1 MKRTG
6 AWLTVYAL
14 EQIGARFTFGIPGVH
29 TTELYDALNNSN
41 RITQVLVTHEG
52 GASFMADAVGRL
64 TDSIGVLTVVPAA
77 GLTHAASG
85 IGEAFLDGVPML
97 VISGGP
103 RTDTP
108 HRYQLH
114 QMDTHKFMSG
124 LTKATFRVT
133 RHEEVVPTL
142 FEAYTIAT
150 SGEPGPVF
158 VELPVNIL
166 LLTDEVAELPQ
177 FQPAKPPAI
186 DAPAEIAHAADLL
199 LAAKRP
205 CIFAGWG
212 ARDASVELVELAE
225 WLEAPV
231 ATTLQGLSVF
241 PGNHPLHTGFGFGA
255 SAVPAAQ
262 NAFKDCDCMVA
273 IGTRFAEIATGSYGA
288 DVPENLVHIDI
299 NPAAL
304 NANYPAKV
312 AIAADAGAALRE
324 LLEALQAK
332 AFSSEVDTGS
342 RQENASSQKAKG
354 PRKAERAIR
363 EQIRKDKAAYRK
375 SWYRNDANGLVNPAR
390 FFDELRKQ
398 MPDDG
403 ILAIDD
409 GNHTFL
415 TAELMPIHAP
425 KSVILPTD
433 FNCMGYAVPAAI
445 GAKLSFP
452 DRSVQAIVGDG
463 AFMMTCMEIVTAA
476 SNGLGVIYYVFNDG
490 ELAQIGQAQSI
501 PYGRK
506 PCTSIG
512 KLNIEGVALAT
523 GAAYVPMN
531 DNSEIAGAIG
541 KAREIAATGR
551 PVIVAVRID
560 YSKRTAFTLGT
571 VKTNFGRFPLN
582 EKLRFLARAAVRHV
596 VG

>member
-6 AWLTVYAL
+6 AWLAAYAL

-41 RITQVLVTHEG
+41 QITQVLVTHEG
-52 GASFMADAVGRL
+52 GAAFMADAVSRL
-64 TDSIGVLTVVPAA
+64 SDSIGVLTVVPAA

-85 IGEAFLDGVPML
+85 VGEAFLDGVPML
-97 VISGGP
+97 VITGGP

-114 QMDTHKFMSG
+114 QMDTHRFMGG
-124 LTKATFRVT
+124 LTKATFRVEK
-133 RHEEVVPTL
+133 HADVVPTL
-142 FEAYTIAT
+142 FKAYDIAV

-166 LLTDEVAELPQ
+166 LMNGEVDQLQPFRPPQ
-177 FQPAKPPAI
+177 TPRVEAAG
-186 DAPAEIAHAADLL
+186 DIA
-199 LAAKRP
+199 LAAGLLTAASNP

-212 ARDASVELVELAE
+212 ARDATAELVRLAE

-262 NAFKDCDCMVA
+262 NAFKNCDCMIA

-288 DVPENLVHIDI
+288 TVPENLIHIDI
-299 NPAAL
+299 NPDAIG
-304 NANYPAKV
+304 ANYPAKIGV
-312 AIAADAGAALRE
+312 AGDAATALRQ
-324 LLEALQAK
+324 LLDALQAGK
-332 AFSSEVDTGS
+332 T
-342 RQENASSQKAKG
+342 RQ
-354 PRKAERAIR
+354 PRAGLR
-363 EQIRKDKAAYRK
+363 EQIRRDKQAYRE
-375 SWYRNDANGLVNPAR
+375 SWYRSDAADIVNPAR
-390 FFDELRKQ
+390 FFDELRRA

-445 GAKLSFP
+445 GAKLACP
-452 DRSVQAIVGDG
+452 GRSVQAIVGDG
-463 AFMMTCMEIVTAA
+463 AFTMTCMEILTAA
-476 SNGLGVIYYVFNDG
+476 SNGLGIVYYVFNDG
-490 ELAQIGQAQSI
+490 ELAQIAQAQSI

-506 PCTSIG
+506 PCTRLG
-512 KLNIEGVALAT
+512 QLNIEGVAIAT
-523 GAAYVPMN
+523 GAAYLPMN
-531 DNSEIAGAIG
+531 DNAAIADVIAKANAIAERG
-541 KAREIAATGR
+541 Q
-551 PVIVAVRID
+551 PVIVAVKID
-560 YSKRTAFTLGT
+560 YSKRTAFTQGT
-571 VKTNFGRFPLN
+571 VKTNFARFPLN
-582 EKLRFLARAAVRHV
+582 EKLRFLTRAAVRHV

>member
-29 TTELYDALNNSN
+29 TTELYDAVNNSN

-64 TDSIGVLTVVPAA
+64 SDSIGVLTVVPAA

-97 VISGGP
+97 VLSGGP
-103 RTDTP
+103 RNDTG

-124 LTKATFRVT
+124 LTKATFRVNS
-133 RHEEVVPTL
+133 HEDVVPIL
-142 FEAYTIAT
+142 FEAYRIAT

-166 LLTDEVAELPQ
+166 LMTDEIGELPQ
-177 FQPAKPPAI
+177 FQPAMPPRVEA
-186 DAPAEIAHAADLL
+186 AAEIARAVDLL
-199 LAAKRP
+199 RDARRP

-212 ARDASVELVELAE
+212 ARDATAELIRLAE
-225 WLEAPV
+225 WLDAPV

-241 PGNHPLHTGFGFGA
+241 PANHPLHVGFGFGA

-262 NAFKDCDCMVA
+262 NAFRNCDGMIAV
-273 IGTRFAEIATGSYGA
+273 GTRFSEIATGSYGA
-288 DVPENLVHIDI
+288 EVPANLIHIDI
-299 NPAAL
+299 NPDVF
-304 NANYPAKV
+304 NANHPAKV
-312 AIAADAGAALRE
+312 AISGDADAVLRQFLQE
-324 LLEALQAK
+324 LEAKLP
-332 AFSSEVDTGS
+332 
-342 RQENASSQKAKG
+342 RRNANG
-354 PRKAERAIR
+354 TLRD
-363 EQIRKDKAAYRK
+363 QIRSDKAAYRE
-375 SWYRNDANGLVNPAR
+375 SWYRHDAKDIVNPAR
-390 FFDELRKQ
+390 FFDALRQ
-398 MPDDG
+398 AMPDNG

-433 FNCMGYAVPAAI
+433 CMGYAVPAAI
-445 GAKLSFP
+445 GAKLACP
-452 DRSVQAIVGDG
+452 DRAVQAIVGDG
-463 AFMMTCMEIVTAA
+463 AFMMTCMEILTAA
-476 SNGLGVIYYVFNDG
+476 TNNLGVVYYVFNDG
-490 ELAQIGQAQSI
+490 ELAQIGQAQAI

-506 PCTSIG
+506 PCTQIG
-512 KLNIEGVALAT
+512 KLNIEGVAIAT
-523 GAAYVPMN
+523 GAAYLPMN
-531 DNSEIAGAIG
+531 DNDAISG
-541 KAREIAATGR
+541 VISKANEIAAGGK
-551 PVIVAVRID
+551 PVIVGVRID
-560 YSKRTAFTLGT
+560 YSKKTAFTLGA

>member
-64 TDSIGVLTVVPAA
+64 SDSIGVLTVVPAA

-97 VISGGP
+97 VLSGGP
-103 RTDTP
+103 RNDTG

-124 LTKATFRVT
+124 LTKATFRVD
-133 RHEEVVPTL
+133 RHEDVVPML
-142 FEAYTIAT
+142 FEAYRIAT
-150 SGEPGPVF
+150 SGEPGPVY

-166 LLTDEVAELPQ
+166 LLTDEIGDLPQ
-177 FQPAKPPAI
+177 FQPAQPARLE
-186 DAPAEIAHAADLL
+186 AASEIARAVDLL
-199 LAAKRP
+199 RDAKRP

-212 ARDASVELVELAE
+212 ARDATTELIRLAE
-225 WLEAPV
+225 WLDAPV

-241 PGNHPLHTGFGFGA
+241 PANHPLHVGFGFGA

-262 NAFKDCDCMVA
+262 NAFRNCDAMIA
-273 IGTRFAEIATGSYGA
+273 IGTRFSEIATGSYGA
-288 DVPENLVHIDI
+288 EVPADLIHIDI
-299 NPAAL
+299 NPDVF
-304 NANYPAKV
+304 NANHPAKV
-312 AIAADAGAALRE
+312 AIAGDAGAVLKQFLQELETKLPRRNANSVLR
-324 LLEALQAK
+324 
-332 AFSSEVDTGS
+332 D
-342 RQENASSQKAKG
+342 
-354 PRKAERAIR
+354 
-363 EQIRKDKAAYRK
+363 QIRKDKAAYRE
-375 SWYRNDANGLVNPAR
+375 SWYRNDAKDLVNPAR
-390 FFDELRKQ
+390 FFDALRQ
-398 MPDDG
+398 AMPDNG
-403 ILAIDD
+403 ILSIDD

-445 GAKLSFP
+445 GAKLACP
-452 DRSVQAIVGDG
+452 DRTVQAIVGDG
-463 AFMMTCMEIVTAA
+463 AFMMTCMEILTAA
-476 SNGLGVIYYVFNDG
+476 TNSLGIVYYVFNDG
-490 ELAQIGQAQSI
+490 ELAQIGQAQAI

-506 PCTSIG
+506 PCTQIG

-523 GAAYVPMN
+523 GAAYLPMN
-531 DNSEIAGAIG
+531 DNDAIADVIKQAN
-541 KAREIAATGR
+541 EIAAGGR
-551 PVIVAVRID
+551 PVIVGVRID
-560 YSKRTAFTLGT
+560 YSKKTAFTLGA

-582 EKLRFLARAAVRHV
+582 EKLRFLTRAAVRHV

>member
-64 TDSIGVLTVVPAA
+64 TDTIGVLTVVPAA

-85 IGEAFLDGVPML
+85 IGEAYLDGVPML
-97 VISGGP
+97 VLSGGP

-114 QMDTHKFMSG
+114 QMDTHKFMGG

-133 RHEEVVPTL
+133 RHDDVVPTL
-142 FEAYTIAT
+142 FEAYAIAT
-150 SGEPGPVF
+150 SGEPGPVY

-166 LLTDEVAELPQ
+166 LMTAEIGELPQ
-177 FQPAKPPAI
+177 LRPPEPPTVEPGA
-186 DAPAEIAHAADLL
+186 DIARAADLL
-199 LAAKRP
+199 LAAGHP
-205 CIFAGWG
+205 GIFAGWG
-212 ARDASVELVELAE
+212 ARDATAELIALAE

-241 PGNHPLHTGFGFGA
+241 PGNHPLHAGFGFGV

-262 NAFKDCDCMVA
+262 NAFKDCDCMIA

-288 DVPENLVHIDI
+288 NVPENLVHIDI
-299 NPAAL
+299 NPDVF

-312 AIAADAGAALRE
+312 ALAGDAGAVLRQ
-324 LLEALQAK
+324 LLRALQAK
-332 AFSSEVDTGS
+332 
-342 RQENASSQKAKG
+342 G
-354 PRKAERAIR
+354 PGRSPGAIR
-363 EQIRKDKAAYRK
+363 ERIGKDKAAYRE
-375 SWYRNDANGLVNPAR
+375 SWYRHDASGLVNPAR
-390 FFDELRKQ
+390 FFDELRRR

-415 TAELMPIHAP
+415 TAELMPIHGP

-445 GAKLSFP
+445 GAKLAFP
-452 DRSVQAIVGDG
+452 DRAVQAIVGDG
-463 AFMMTCMEIVTAA
+463 AFMMTCMEILTAA
-476 SNGLGVIYYVFNDG
+476 SNGLGVVYYVFNDG
-490 ELAQIGQAQSI
+490 ELAQIGQAQAI

-506 PCTSIG
+506 PCTTIG

-531 DNSEIAGAIG
+531 DNSEIAGAIA
-541 KAREIAATGR
+541 KAQDIAGTGR

-560 YSKRTAFTLGT
+560 YSKRTAFTLGA
-571 VKTNFGRFPLN
+571 VKTNFSRFPLN

-596 VG
+596 TG

>member
-14 EQIGARFTFGIPGVH
+14 EQIGTRFTFGIPGVH
-29 TTELYDALNNSN
+29 TTELYDALNSSN

-64 TDSIGVLTVVPAA
+64 SNSIGVLTVVPAA

-97 VISGGP
+97 VLSGGP
-103 RTDTP
+103 RTDTG

-124 LTKATFRVT
+124 LTKATFKVT
-133 RHEEVVPTL
+133 SHDEVVPTL
-142 FEAYTIAT
+142 FKAYEIAT

-166 LLTDEVAELPQ
+166 LLMDEIGELPQ
-177 FQPAKPPAI
+177 FKP
-186 DAPAEIAHAADLL
+186 APAPHVEATADIARAAEL
-199 LAAKRP
+199 LAAAKHP

-212 ARDASVELVELAE
+212 ARDASNELVRLAE

-241 PGNHPLHTGFGFGA
+241 AANHPLHVGFGFGA

-262 NAFKDCDCMVA
+262 NAFKNCDCMIA
-273 IGTRFAEIATGSYGA
+273 IGTRFSEIATGSYGA
-288 DVPENLVHIDI
+288 EAPENLIHIDI
-299 NPAAL
+299 NPDVF
-304 NANYPAKV
+304 NANFPAKV
-312 AIAADAGAALRE
+312 AIAGDAGTVLRQLQKE
-324 LLEALQAK
+324 LE
-332 AFSSEVDTGS
+332 
-342 RQENASSQKAKG
+342 AKG
-354 PRKAERAIR
+354 PRRTPQGSLR
-363 EQIRKDKAAYRK
+363 EQIRSDKAAYRE
-375 SWYRNDANGLVNPAR
+375 SWYRHDAAGIVNPAR

-398 MPDDG
+398 MPDNG
-403 ILAIDD
+403 IISIDD

-445 GAKLSFP
+445 GAKLACP
-452 DRSVQAIVGDG
+452 DRTVQTIVGDG
-463 AFMMTCMEIVTAA
+463 AFMMTCMEILTAT
-476 SNGLGVIYYVFNDG
+476 SNNLGIVYYVFNDG
-490 ELAQIGQAQSI
+490 ELAQIAQAQSI

-506 PCTSIG
+506 PATTIG

-523 GAAYVPMN
+523 GAAYLPMN
-531 DNSEIAGAIG
+531 DNTEIAGVIA
-541 KAREIAATGR
+541 KANKIAAGGR
-551 PVIVAVRID
+551 PVIVAIRID
-560 YSKRTAFTLGT
+560 YSKKTAFTLGA

-582 EKLRFLARAAVRHV
+582 EKLRFLTRAAVRHV
-596 VG
+596 IG

>member
-29 TTELYDALNNSN
+29 TTELYDALNSSN

-64 TDSIGVLTVVPAA
+64 SDSIGVLTVVPAA

-97 VISGGP
+97 VLSGGP
-103 RTDTP
+103 RTDTG

-124 LTKATFRVT
+124 LTKATFKVT
-133 RHEEVVPTL
+133 RHDEVVPTL
-142 FEAYTIAT
+142 FRAYQIAT

-166 LLTDEVAELPQ
+166 LLTDEIGELPQ
-177 FQPAKPPAI
+177 FKP
-186 DAPAEIAHAADLL
+186 APAPRVEATHEIARAAGL
-199 LAAKRP
+199 LAAAKHP

-212 ARDASVELVELAE
+212 ARDASDELVRLAE

-241 PGNHPLHTGFGFGA
+241 PANHPLHAGFGFGA

-262 NAFKDCDCMVA
+262 NAFETCDCMVA
-273 IGTRFAEIATGSYGA
+273 IGTRFSEIATGSYGA
-288 DVPENLVHIDI
+288 VAPANLIHIDI
-299 NPAAL
+299 NPDVF
-304 NANYPAKV
+304 NANFPAKV
-312 AIAADAGAALRE
+312 AIAGDAGAVLRQLLNELEARGPIRTARAGLRE
-324 LLEALQAK
+324 
-332 AFSSEVDTGS
+332 G
-342 RQENASSQKAKG
+342 
-354 PRKAERAIR
+354 IR
-363 EQIRKDKAAYRK
+363 NDKAAYRE
-375 SWYRNDANGLVNPAR
+375 SWYRHDAAGIVNPAR
-390 FFDELRKQ
+390 FFDELRRQ
-398 MPDDG
+398 MPDNG
-403 ILAIDD
+403 IISIDD

-445 GAKLSFP
+445 GAKLACP
-452 DRSVQAIVGDG
+452 DRTVQTIVGDG
-463 AFMMTCMEIVTAA
+463 AFMMTCMEILTAS
-476 SNGLGVIYYVFNDG
+476 SNNLGIVYYVFNDG
-490 ELAQIGQAQSI
+490 ELAQIAQAQSI

-506 PCTSIG
+506 PATAIG

-523 GAAYVPMN
+523 GAAYLPMN
-531 DNSEIAGAIG
+531 DNADIAGVISEANQV
-541 KAREIAATGR
+541 AAGGR

-560 YSKRTAFTLGT
+560 YSKKTAFTLGA

-582 EKLRFLARAAVRHV
+582 EKLRFLTRAAVRHV
-596 VG
+596 IG

>member
-6 AWLTVYAL
+6 AWLAVYAL

-29 TTELYDALNNSN
+29 TTELYDALNSSN

-52 GASFMADAVGRL
+52 GGAFMADAVSRL
-64 TDSIGVLTVVPAA
+64 SDSIGVLTVVPAA
-77 GLTHAASG
+77 GLTHASSG

-103 RTDTP
+103 RTDTG

-114 QMDTHKFMSG
+114 QMDTHKFMGG

-133 RHEEVVPTL
+133 RHEEVVPML
-142 FEAYTIAT
+142 FEAYSIAT

-166 LLTDEVAELPQ
+166 LMTDEIGELPQ
-177 FQPAKPPAI
+177 FRPPGPPRVEATA
-186 DAPAEIAHAADLL
+186 DIARAVDLL
-199 LAAKRP
+199 REASRP
-205 CIFAGWG
+205 CVFAGWG
-212 ARDASVELVELAE
+212 ARDAPTELIRLAE
-225 WLEAPV
+225 WLDAPV

-241 PGNHPLHTGFGFGA
+241 PANHPLHTGFGFGA

-262 NAFKDCDCMVA
+262 NAFRDCDCMIA
-273 IGTRFAEIATGSYGA
+273 IGTRFSEIATGSYGA
-288 DVPENLVHIDI
+288 SVPTRLIHIDI
-299 NPAAL
+299 NPAVFG
-304 NANYPAKV
+304 ANYPV
-312 AIAADAGAALRE
+312 SVGIAGDAGAVLKRLNVE
-324 LLEALQAK
+324 LQAK
-332 AFSSEVDTGS
+332 L
-342 RQENASSQKAKG
+342 
-354 PRKAERAIR
+354 PRRGADESVRERIKR
-363 EQIRKDKAAYRK
+363 DKAAYRE
-375 SWYRNDANGLVNPAR
+375 SWYRNDAADIVNPAR
-390 FFDELRKQ
+390 FFDELRRQ

-403 ILAIDD
+403 IIAIDD

-445 GAKLSFP
+445 GAKLAFP
-452 DRSVQAIVGDG
+452 GRSVQAIVGDG
-463 AFMMTCMEIVTAA
+463 AFMMTCMEILTA
-476 SNGLGVIYYVFNDG
+476 STNSLGIVYYVFNDG
-490 ELAQIGQAQSI
+490 ELAQIGQAQAI

-506 PCTSIG
+506 PCTTLG

-523 GAAYVPMN
+523 GAAYLSMN
-531 DNSEIAGAIG
+531 DNNSIAGMIG
-541 KAREIAATGR
+541 SANEIAASGK
-551 PVIVAVRID
+551 PVIVGVRID
-560 YSKRTAFTLGT
+560 YSKKTAFTLGA

-582 EKLRFLARAAVRHV
+582 EKLRFLTRAAVRHV
-596 VG
+596 TG

>member
-64 TDSIGVLTVVPAA
+64 SDSIGVLTVVPAA

-97 VISGGP
+97 VLSGGP
-103 RTDTP
+103 RTDTG

-114 QMDTHKFMSG
+114 QMDTHKFMGG

-133 RHEEVVPTL
+133 RHDEVVPTL
-142 FEAYTIAT
+142 FEAYRIAT

-166 LLTDEVAELPQ
+166 LMTDEAGELPP
-177 FQPAKPPAI
+177 FQPAAPPSVE
-186 DAPAEIAHAADLL
+186 APSEIASAVELL
-199 LAAKRP
+199 RGAKHP

-212 ARDASVELVELAE
+212 TRDATDELIRLAE
-225 WLEAPV
+225 RLDAPV

-241 PGNHPLHTGFGFGA
+241 PAYHPLHVGFGFGA

-262 NAFKDCDCMVA
+262 NAFKNCDCMIA
-273 IGTRFAEIATGSYGA
+273 IGTRFSEIATGSYGA
-288 DVPENLVHIDI
+288 EVPANLIHIDI
-299 NPAAL
+299 NPDVF
-304 NANYPAKV
+304 NANFPAKV
-312 AIAADAGAALRE
+312 AIAGDAGAVLKQFLKA
-324 LLEALQAK
+324 LEAKLPQRSANG
-332 AFSSEVDTGS
+332 ALHD
-342 RQENASSQKAKG
+342 
-354 PRKAERAIR
+354 
-363 EQIRKDKAAYRK
+363 QIRNDKAAYRE
-375 SWYRNDANGLVNPAR
+375 SWYRHDAKDIVNPVR
-390 FFDELRKQ
+390 FFDELRRQ
-398 MPDDG
+398 MPDNG
-403 ILAIDD
+403 IIAIDD

-445 GAKLSFP
+445 GAKLACP
-452 DRSVQAIVGDG
+452 DRTVQAIVGDG
-463 AFMMTCMEIVTAA
+463 AFMMTCMEILTAA
-476 SNGLGVIYYVFNDG
+476 TNNLGVVYYVFNDG
-490 ELAQIGQAQSI
+490 ELAQIGQAQAI

-506 PCTSIG
+506 PCTQIG
-512 KLNIEGVALAT
+512 KLNIEGVAIAT
-523 GAAYVPMN
+523 GAAYLAMN
-531 DNSEIAGAIG
+531 DNDTIASVIAQAG
-541 KAREIAATGR
+541 EIAAGGR
-551 PVIVAVRID
+551 PVIVGVRID
-560 YSKRTAFTLGT
+560 YSKKTAFTLGA

-582 EKLRFLARAAVRHV
+582 EKLRFLTRAAVRHV

>member
-29 TTELYDALNNSN
+29 TTELYDALNSSN
-41 RITQVLVTHEG
+41 RITQILVTHEG
-52 GASFMADAVGRL
+52 GGAFMADAVGRL
-64 TDSIGVLTVVPAA
+64 SDSIGVLTVVPAA

-103 RTDTP
+103 RTDTE
-108 HRYQLH
+108 HHYQLH
-114 QMDTHKFMSG
+114 QMDTHKFMGG

-133 RHEEVVPTL
+133 RHDQVVPML
-142 FEAYTIAT
+142 FEAYAIAT

-166 LLTDEVAELPQ
+166 LMTEEIGELPALQ
-177 FQPAKPPAI
+177 PPAPPRV
-186 DAPAEIAHAADLL
+186 DAAADITQAVELL
-199 LAAKRP
+199 RTARHP

-212 ARDASVELVELAE
+212 TRDASSELIRLAE
-225 WLEAPV
+225 YLDAPV

-241 PGNHPLHTGFGFGA
+241 PGNHPLHVGFGFGA
-255 SAVPAAQ
+255 AAVPSAQ
-262 NAFKDCDCMVA
+262 NAFGECDAMIA
-273 IGTRFAEIATGSYGA
+273 IGTRFSEIATGSYGA
-288 DVPENLVHIDI
+288 RVPENLIHIDI
-299 NPAAL
+299 NPAVF

-312 AIAADAGAALRE
+312 AIAGDADAVLTQLMTE
-324 LLEALQAK
+324 LEAKLP
-332 AFSSEVDTGS
+332 
-342 RQENASSQKAKG
+342 RRPSQSAM
-354 PRKAERAIR
+354 RERI
-363 EQIRKDKAAYRK
+363 KNDKAAYRE
-375 SWYRNDANGLVNPAR
+375 SWYRHDAADLVNPVR
-390 FFDELRKQ
+390 FFDELRRQ

-403 ILAIDD
+403 IIAIDD

-415 TAELMPIHAP
+415 TAELMPIHSP

-445 GAKLSFP
+445 GAKLACP

-463 AFMMTCMEIVTAA
+463 AFLMTCMEILTAA
-476 SNGLGVIYYVFNDG
+476 SNNLGVVYYVFNDG
-490 ELAQIGQAQSI
+490 ELAQIGQAQAI
-501 PYGRK
+501 PYNRK
-506 PCTSIG
+506 PCTQLG

-523 GAAYVPMN
+523 GAAFLPMN
-531 DNSEIAGAIG
+531 DNTAIADVIG
-541 KAREIAATGR
+541 KANAIASGGR
-551 PVIVAVRID
+551 PVIVAIRID
-560 YSKRTAFTLGT
+560 YSKRTAFTLGA

-582 EKLRFLARAAVRHV
+582 EKLRFLTRAAVRHV
-596 VG
+596 TG

>member
-6 AWLTVYAL
+6 AWLAVYAL

-29 TTELYDALNNSN
+29 TTELYDALNSSN

-64 TDSIGVLTVVPAA
+64 SDSIGVLTVVPAA

-103 RTDTP
+103 RTDTG

-133 RHEEVVPTL
+133 RHDEVVPTL
-142 FEAYTIAT
+142 FKAYEIAT

-166 LLTDEVAELPQ
+166 LLTDEIGELPQ
-177 FQPAKPPAI
+177 FKPASPPQVTATS
-186 DAPAEIAHAADLL
+186 EIARAADLL
-199 LAAKRP
+199 KEAKRS

-212 ARDASVELVELAE
+212 ARDATASLIKLAN
-225 WLEAPV
+225 WLDAPV

-241 PGNHPLHTGFGFGA
+241 PANHPLHVGFGFGA
-255 SAVPAAQ
+255 SAVPSAQ
-262 NAFKDCDCMVA
+262 NAFKNCDCMIA
-273 IGTRFAEIATGSYGA
+273 IGTRFSEIATGSYGA
-288 DVPENLVHIDI
+288 EVPENLIHIDI
-299 NPAAL
+299 NPDVF
-304 NANYPAKV
+304 NANFPAKV
-312 AIAADAGAALRE
+312 GIAGDAGAALKE
-324 LLEALQAK
+324 LLQALEAK
-332 AFSSEVDTGS
+332 V
-342 RQENASSQKAKG
+342 
-354 PRKAERAIR
+354 PRRDADSALR
-363 EQIRKDKAAYRK
+363 EQIRKDKVAYRE
-375 SWYRNDANGLVNPAR
+375 SWYRNDAAGIVNPAR
-390 FFDELRKQ
+390 FFDALRRQ
-398 MPDDG
+398 MPDNG
-403 ILAIDD
+403 IIAIDD

-445 GAKLSFP
+445 GAKLALP

-463 AFMMTCMEIVTAA
+463 AFMMTCMEILTAA
-476 SNGLGVIYYVFNDG
+476 SNNLGVIYYVFNDG
-490 ELAQIGQAQSI
+490 ELAQIGQAQAI

-506 PCTSIG
+506 PCTTLG

-523 GAAYVPMN
+523 GAAYLPMN
-531 DNSEIAGAIG
+531 DNESIASVIT
-541 KAREIAATGR
+541 KANEIAATGK
-551 PVIVAVRID
+551 PVIVAVKID
-560 YSKRTAFTLGT
+560 YSKKTAFTLGA

-582 EKLRFLARAAVRHV
+582 EKLRFLTRAAVRHV

>member
-97 VISGGP
+97 VLSGGP
-103 RTDTP
+103 RTDTS

-114 QMDTHKFMSG
+114 QMDTHKFMGG

-133 RHEEVVPTL
+133 RHDEVVPTL

-166 LLTDEVAELPQ
+166 LMTEEAGELPQ
-177 FQPAKPPAI
+177 FRPVKAPAVEAN
-186 DAPAEIAHAADLL
+186 AEIARAVELLVAA
-199 LAAKRP
+199 RHP

-212 ARDASVELVELAE
+212 ARDATAELIALAE
-225 WLEAPV
+225 RLEAPV

-241 PGNHPLHTGFGFGA
+241 PGNHPLHAGFGFGA

-262 NAFKDCDCMVA
+262 NAFKDCDCMIA

-288 DVPENLVHIDI
+288 SVPDNLIHIDI
-299 NPAAL
+299 NPNVF

-312 AIAADAGAALRE
+312 AIDGDAGAVLRP
-324 LLEALQAK
+324 LLEALQ
-332 AFSSEVDTGS
+332 T
-342 RQENASSQKAKG
+342 KG
-354 PRKAERAIR
+354 PGREEAGIR
-363 EQIRKDKAAYRK
+363 EQIRKDKAAYRE
-375 SWYRNDANGLVNPAR
+375 SWYRHDASGLVNPVR
-390 FFDELRKQ
+390 FFDELRRQ

-445 GAKLSFP
+445 GAKLAFP
-452 DRSVQAIVGDG
+452 DRAVQAIVGDG
-463 AFMMTCMEIVTAA
+463 AFMMTCMEILTAA
-476 SNGLGVIYYVFNDG
+476 SNGLGVVYYVFNDG
-490 ELAQIGQAQSI
+490 ELAQIGQAQAI
-501 PYGRK
+501 PYCRK
-506 PCTSIG
+506 PCTTIG

-523 GAAYVPMN
+523 DSAYLPMN
-531 DNSEIAGAIG
+531 DNSEIEGVIG
-541 KAREIAATGR
+541 KAQEIASTGR

-560 YSKRTAFTLGT
+560 YSKRTAFTLGA

>member
-1 MKRTG
+1 MAGPFPENVKGDMKRTG
-6 AWLTVYAL
+6 AWLVVYAL

-29 TTELYDALNNSN
+29 TTELYDTLNNSN

-52 GASFMADAVGRL
+52 GASFMADAVSRL
-64 TDSIGVLTVVPAA
+64 SDTIGVLTVVPAA

-114 QMDTHKFMSG
+114 QMDTHKFMAG

-133 RHEEVVPTL
+133 RHEEVVPML
-142 FEAYTIAT
+142 FEAHAIAT

-166 LLTDEVAELPQ
+166 LMTEEIGELPQ
-177 FQPAKPPAI
+177 FQPAIPARVEAKG
-186 DAPAEIAHAADLL
+186 DIAHAAEL
-199 LAAKRP
+199 LAAARHP
-205 CIFAGWG
+205 CIFVGWG
-212 ARDASVELVELAE
+212 ARDASNELVRLAE

-241 PGNHPLHTGFGFGA
+241 PGNHPLHVGFGFGA
-255 SAVPAAQ
+255 SSVPAAK

-273 IGTRFAEIATGSYGA
+273 IGTRFAEIATGSYGTS
-288 DVPENLVHIDI
+288 VPDNLIHIDI
-299 NPAAL
+299 NPDVF

-312 AIAADAGAALRE
+312 AIAGDARAVLVQLLAGLAAGVPPRTMDDALR
-324 LLEALQAK
+324 A
-332 AFSSEVDTGS
+332 
-342 RQENASSQKAKG
+342 R
-354 PRKAERAIR
+354 IR
-363 EQIRKDKAAYRK
+363 TDKAVYRE
-375 SWYRNDANGLVNPAR
+375 SWYRHDATGLVNPAR
-390 FFDELRKQ
+390 FFDELRRQ

-445 GAKLSFP
+445 GAKLALP
-452 DRSVQAIVGDG
+452 DRAVQAIVGDG
-463 AFMMTCMEIVTAA
+463 AFIMTCMEILTAS
-476 SNGLGVIYYVFNDG
+476 SNNLGVIYYVFNDG
-490 ELAQIGQAQSI
+490 ELAQIGQAQAI

-506 PCTSIG
+506 SCTTIG
-512 KLNIEGVALAT
+512 ELNIEGVALAT

-531 DNSEIAGAIG
+531 DNEQITGAIAKAMEIASG
-541 KAREIAATGR
+541 GR

-560 YSKRTAFTLGT
+560 YSKRTAFTLGAM
-571 VKTNFGRFPLN
+571 KTSFGRFPLN

>member
-52 GASFMADAVGRL
+52 GASFMADAVSRL
-64 TDSIGVLTVVPAA
+64 SDSIGVLTVVPAA

-97 VISGGP
+97 VLSGGP
-103 RTDTP
+103 RTDTG

-133 RHEEVVPTL
+133 RHDEVVPTL
-142 FEAYTIAT
+142 FEAYRIAT

-166 LLTDEVAELPQ
+166 LLTDEAGDLPP
-177 FQPAKPPAI
+177 FQPPEPPRVEA
-186 DAPAEIAHAADLL
+186 AGEIARAAALL
-199 LAAKRP
+199 AAAKRP

-212 ARDASVELVELAE
+212 ARDATGELVQLAE
-225 WLEAPV
+225 RLEAPV

-241 PGNHPLHTGFGFGA
+241 PANHPLHAGFGFGA

-262 NAFKDCDCMVA
+262 NAFANCDAMIA
-273 IGTRFAEIATGSYGA
+273 IGTRFSEIATGSFGA
-288 DVPENLVHIDI
+288 SVPENLVHIDI
-299 NPAAL
+299 NPDVF
-304 NANYPAKV
+304 NANHPAKV
-312 AIAADAGAALRE
+312 AIAGDAGTVLKQLVAELDAKLPRRVANEALR
-324 LLEALQAK
+324 
-332 AFSSEVDTGS
+332 G
-342 RQENASSQKAKG
+342 
-354 PRKAERAIR
+354 
-363 EQIRKDKAAYRK
+363 QIRGDKAAYRE
-375 SWYRNDANGLVNPAR
+375 SWYRHDAKGIVNPVR
-390 FFDELRKQ
+390 FFDELRRQ
-398 MPDDG
+398 MPDNG
-403 ILAIDD
+403 IIAIDD

-445 GAKLSFP
+445 GAKLACP

-463 AFMMTCMEIVTAA
+463 AFMMTCMEILTAA
-476 SNGLGVIYYVFNDG
+476 TNNLGVVYYVFNDG
-490 ELAQIGQAQSI
+490 ELAQIGQAQAI

-506 PCTSIG
+506 PCTQLG

-523 GAAYVPMN
+523 GAAYLPMN
-531 DNSEIAGAIG
+531 DNTEIAGLV
-541 KAREIAATGR
+541 ARANEIAAGGK
-551 PVIVAVRID
+551 PVIVGIRID
-560 YSKRTAFTLGT
+560 YSKKTAFTLGA

-582 EKLRFLARAAVRHV
+582 EKLRFLTRAAVRHV

>member
-6 AWLTVYAL
+6 AWLTAYAL

-52 GASFMADAVGRL
+52 GASFMADAVSRL
-64 TDSIGVLTVVPAA
+64 SDSIGVLTVVPAA

-97 VISGGP
+97 VITGGP
-103 RTDTP
+103 RTDSG

-114 QMDTHKFMSG
+114 QMDTHKFMGG
-124 LTKATFRVT
+124 LTKATFHVT
-133 RHEEVVPTL
+133 RHEDVVPTL
-142 FEAYTIAT
+142 FEAYRIAT

-158 VELPVNIL
+158 VELAVNIL
-166 LLTDEVAELPQ
+166 LLTDEVPELPQ
-177 FQPAKPPAI
+177 FKPAPPL
-186 DAPAEIAHAADLL
+186 APQAATQIAQAAELL
-199 LAAKRP
+199 STAKRP

-212 ARDASVELVELAE
+212 ARNATAELIKLAE
-225 WLEAPV
+225 WLQAPV

-241 PGNHPLHTGFGFGA
+241 PGNHPLHVGFGFGA

-262 NAFKDCDCMVA
+262 NAFKECDCLIG
-273 IGTRFAEIATGSYGA
+273 IGTRFAEIATGSYGVT
-288 DVPENLVHIDI
+288 VPDNLIHVDI
-299 NPAAL
+299 NPGAVG
-304 NANYPAKV
+304 ANFPAKV
-312 AIAADAGAALRE
+312 GLVGDAATVLRE
-324 LLEALQAK
+324 LLAAL
-332 AFSSEVDTGS
+332 E
-342 RQENASSQKAKG
+342 AKG
-354 PRKAERAIR
+354 ARRATNSALR
-363 EQIRKDKAAYRK
+363 EQIANDKAAYRAT
-375 SWYRNDANGLVNPAR
+375 WYRHDTAGLVNPAR
-390 FFDELRKQ
+390 FFDELRRQ
-398 MPDDG
+398 TPDNG

-445 GAKLSFP
+445 GAKLACP

-463 AFMMTCMEIVTAA
+463 AFTMTCMEILTAA
-476 SNGLGVIYYVFNDG
+476 SNGLGIIYYVFNDG
-490 ELAQIGQAQSI
+490 ELAQIAQAQAI

-506 PCTSIG
+506 PCTKLG

-523 GAAYVPMN
+523 GAAHVPMN
-531 DNSEIAGAIG
+531 DNAAIAGAIAQA
-541 KAREIAATGR
+541 KEIASTGR
-551 PVIVAVRID
+551 PVIVVVKID
-560 YSKRTAFTLGT
+560 YSKKTAFTLGT

-582 EKLRFLARAAVRHV
+582 EKLRFLTRAAVRHV

>member
-29 TTELYDALNNSN
+29 TTELYDALNSSN

-64 TDSIGVLTVVPAA
+64 SDSIGVLAVVPAA

-97 VISGGP
+97 VLSGGP
-103 RTDTP
+103 RTDTG

-124 LTKATFRVT
+124 LTKATFKVT
-133 RHEEVVPTL
+133 RHDEVVPTL
-142 FEAYTIAT
+142 FKAYEIAT

-166 LLTDEVAELPQ
+166 LLTDEAGELPQ
-177 FQPAKPPAI
+177 FKP
-186 DAPAEIAHAADLL
+186 APAPRVEATNEIARAAEL
-199 LAAKRP
+199 LAAARHP
-205 CIFAGWG
+205 GIFAGWG
-212 ARDASVELVELAE
+212 TRDASNELIRLAE

-241 PGNHPLHTGFGFGA
+241 PANHPLHVGFGFGA

-262 NAFKDCDCMVA
+262 NAFKTCDCMIA
-273 IGTRFAEIATGSYGA
+273 IGTRFSEIATGSYGA
-288 DVPENLVHIDI
+288 EAPENLIHIDI
-299 NPAAL
+299 NPDVF
-304 NANYPAKV
+304 NANFPAQV
-312 AIAADAGAALRE
+312 AIAGDAGVVLRQLQKE
-324 LLEALQAK
+324 LE
-332 AFSSEVDTGS
+332 
-342 RQENASSQKAKG
+342 AKG
-354 PRKAERAIR
+354 PRRTSQGSLR
-363 EQIRKDKAAYRK
+363 EQIRSDKAAYRE
-375 SWYRNDANGLVNPAR
+375 SWYRHDAAGIVNPAR
-390 FFDELRKQ
+390 FFDELRRQ
-398 MPDDG
+398 MPDNG
-403 ILAIDD
+403 IISIDD

-445 GAKLSFP
+445 GAKLACP
-452 DRSVQAIVGDG
+452 DRTVQTIVGDG
-463 AFMMTCMEIVTAA
+463 AFMMTCMEILTAS
-476 SNGLGVIYYVFNDG
+476 SNNLGIVYYVFNDG
-490 ELAQIGQAQSI
+490 ELAQIAQAQSI

-506 PCTSIG
+506 PATAIG
-512 KLNIEGVALAT
+512 KLNIEGVAIAT
-523 GAAYVPMN
+523 GAAYLPMN
-531 DNSEIAGAIG
+531 DNDSIAGVIA
-541 KAREIAATGR
+541 KANEIAATGR
-551 PVIVAVRID
+551 PVIVAIRID
-560 YSKRTAFTLGT
+560 YSKKTAFTLGA

-596 VG
+596 IG

>member
-52 GASFMADAVGRL
+52 GASFMADAVSRL
-64 TDSIGVLTVVPAA
+64 SHSIGVLTVVPAA

-97 VISGGP
+97 VLSGGP
-103 RTDTP
+103 RTDTG

-133 RHEEVVPTL
+133 RHDEVVPTL
-142 FEAYTIAT
+142 FEAYRIAT

-158 VELPVNIL
+158 VELPVNVL
-166 LLTDEVAELPQ
+166 LLTDEAGDLPP
-177 FQPAKPPAI
+177 FQPPSPPRVEA
-186 DAPAEIAHAADLL
+186 AGEIARAAAL
-199 LAAKRP
+199 LAGAKHP

-212 ARDASVELVELAE
+212 TRDATGELVQLAE

-231 ATTLQGLSVF
+231 ATTLQGLSAF
-241 PGNHPLHTGFGFGA
+241 PANHPLHTGFGFGA

-262 NAFKDCDCMVA
+262 NAFSSCDAMVA
-273 IGTRFAEIATGSYGA
+273 IGTRFSEIATGSFGA
-288 DVPENLVHIDI
+288 RVPENLVHIDI
-299 NPAAL
+299 NPDVF
-304 NANYPAKV
+304 NANHPAKV
-312 AIAADAGAALRE
+312 AIAGDAGIVLTQLLAELEAKLPRRNVNEALR
-324 LLEALQAK
+324 
-332 AFSSEVDTGS
+332 G
-342 RQENASSQKAKG
+342 
-354 PRKAERAIR
+354 
-363 EQIRKDKAAYRK
+363 QIRGDKAAYREG
-375 SWYRNDANGLVNPAR
+375 WYRHDAKDIVNPAR
-390 FFDELRKQ
+390 FFDELRRQ
-398 MPDDG
+398 MPDNG
-403 ILAIDD
+403 IIVIDD

-445 GAKLSFP
+445 GAKLACP

-463 AFMMTCMEIVTAA
+463 AFMMTCMEILTAA
-476 SNGLGVIYYVFNDG
+476 TNNLGVVYYVFNDG
-490 ELAQIGQAQSI
+490 ELAQIGQAQAI

-506 PCTSIG
+506 PCTRLG

-523 GAAYVPMN
+523 GAAYLPMN
-531 DNSEIAGAIG
+531 DNSEIAGVIG
-541 KAREIAATGR
+541 KANEIAAGGK
-551 PVIVAVRID
+551 PVIVGIRID
-560 YSKRTAFTLGT
+560 YSKKTAFTLGA

-582 EKLRFLARAAVRHV
+582 EKLRFLTRAAVRHV

>member
-29 TTELYDALNNSN
+29 TTELYDELNSSN

-52 GASFMADAVGRL
+52 GGAFMADAVGRL
-64 TDSIGVLTVVPAA
+64 SDSIGVLTVVPAA

-97 VISGGP
+97 VLSGGP
-103 RTDTP
+103 RTDTG

-114 QMDTHKFMSG
+114 QMDTHKFMGG
-124 LTKATFRVT
+124 LTKATFRVV
-133 RHEEVVPTL
+133 RHDEVVPTL
-142 FEAYTIAT
+142 FKAYEIAT

-166 LLTDEVAELPQ
+166 LLTDEIGELPQ
-177 FQPAKPPAI
+177 FKP
-186 DAPAEIAHAADLL
+186 APAPRVEAASEVARAAEA
-199 LAAKRP
+199 LAVARRP

-212 ARDASVELVELAE
+212 ARDATGELIRLAE

-241 PGNHPLHTGFGFGA
+241 PANHPLHAGFGFGA

-262 NAFKDCDCMVA
+262 NAFRNCDCMIA
-273 IGTRFAEIATGSYGA
+273 IGTRFSEIATGSYGA
-288 DVPENLVHIDI
+288 EVPENLIHIDI
-299 NPAAL
+299 NPDVF
-304 NANYPAKV
+304 NANFPARV
-312 AIAADAGAALRE
+312 AIAGDAGAALRQLLKE
-324 LLEALQAK
+324 LE
-332 AFSSEVDTGS
+332 G
-342 RQENASSQKAKG
+342 KG
-354 PRKAERAIR
+354 PRHTLQEGLRERIAR
-363 EQIRKDKAAYRK
+363 DKAAYRQ
-375 SWYRNDANGLVNPAR
+375 SWYRNDAPDIVNPVR
-390 FFDELRKQ
+390 FFDELRRQ
-398 MPDDG
+398 MPDNG
-403 ILAIDD
+403 IISIDD

-445 GAKLSFP
+445 GAKLALP
-452 DRSVQAIVGDG
+452 DRTVQTIVGDG
-463 AFMMTCMEIVTAA
+463 AFMMTCMEILTAS
-476 SNGLGVIYYVFNDG
+476 SNNLGIVYYVFNDG
-490 ELAQIGQAQSI
+490 ELAQIAQAQSI
-501 PYGRK
+501 PYGRE
-506 PCTSIG
+506 PGTTIG

-523 GAAYVPMN
+523 GAAYLPMN
-531 DNSEIAGAIG
+531 DNAAIAGVIG
-541 KAREIAATGR
+541 RANEIAATGK

-560 YSKRTAFTLGT
+560 YSKKTAFTLGA

-582 EKLRFLARAAVRHV
+582 EKLRFLTRAALRHV
-596 VG
+596 VR

>member
-6 AWLTVYAL
+6 AWLAVYAL

-52 GASFMADAVGRL
+52 GAAFMADAIGRL

-114 QMDTHKFMSG
+114 QMDTHRFMGG
-124 LTKATFRVT
+124 LTKATFRVE
-133 RHEEVVPTL
+133 RHEDVVPTL
-142 FEAYTIAT
+142 FKAYEIAV
-150 SGEPGPVF
+150 SGEPGPVY

-166 LLTDEVAELPQ
+166 LLTDEVDELPSFRQPQAARVEAAEDIARAAELLAN
-177 FQPAKPPAI
+177 AK
-186 DAPAEIAHAADLL
+186 H
-199 LAAKRP
+199 P

-212 ARDASVELVELAE
+212 ARDATAELVHLAE
-225 WLEAPV
+225 RLDAPV
-231 ATTLQGLSVF
+231 ATTLQGLSIF
-241 PGNHPLHTGFGFGA
+241 PGNHPLHVGFGFGA

-262 NAFKDCDCMVA
+262 NAFANCDCMIA

-288 DVPENLVHIDI
+288 AVPDNLIHIDI
-299 NPAAL
+299 NPAAIG
-304 NANYPAKV
+304 ANYPARV
-312 AIAADAGAALRE
+312 GIAGDARAVLKQLLAALEARLPQRSPSAGLRE
-324 LLEALQAK
+324 RIA
-332 AFSSEVDTGS
+332 
-342 RQENASSQKAKG
+342 R
-354 PRKAERAIR
+354 
-363 EQIRKDKAAYRK
+363 DKAAYRE
-375 SWYRNDANGLVNPAR
+375 SWYRHDAAGIVNPAR
-390 FFDELRKQ
+390 FFDELRRA

-403 ILAIDD
+403 ILAVDD

-415 TAELMPIHAP
+415 TAELMPIHAA

-445 GAKLSFP
+445 GAKLGFP

-463 AFMMTCMEIVTAA
+463 AFMMTCMEILTAS
-476 SNGLGVIYYVFNDG
+476 SNGLGVVYYVFNDG
-490 ELAQIGQAQSI
+490 ELAQIAQAQSI

-506 PCTSIG
+506 PCTQIG

-523 GAAYVPMN
+523 DAAFLPMN
-531 DNSEIAGAIG
+531 DNAAIAGVIAEAGAIAG
-541 KAREIAATGR
+541 QGR
-551 PVIVAVRID
+551 PVIVGVRID

-582 EKLRFLARAAVRHV
+582 EKLRFLTRAAIRHV